1 MVAILTQSK
10 ELLEESG
17 KDLPDAWL
25 FSDDEVH
32 ASAWPILFL
41 KSAWR
46 YWQHAFFEFSLA
58 PSCRYEIAEFPF
70 EQLE

>member
-25 FSDDEVH
+25 FCDHDVH
-32 ASAWPILFL
+32 ASAWPILFE
-41 KSAWR
+41 KSTWR
-46 YWQHAFFEFSLA
+46 YWQHAFLKF
-58 PSCRYEIAEFPF
+58 PWSCRYELADFPF